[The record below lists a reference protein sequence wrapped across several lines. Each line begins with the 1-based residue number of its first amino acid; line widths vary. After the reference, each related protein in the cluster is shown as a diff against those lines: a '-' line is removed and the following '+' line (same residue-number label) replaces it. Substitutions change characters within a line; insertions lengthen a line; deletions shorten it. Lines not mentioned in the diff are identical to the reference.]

1 MNGPYQAARSQAFR
15 AAGWQLKGSTATTLF
30 VLPAFGAV
38 LLAGLLALHRPL
50 FSLLVQEDSVIE
62 WSTAAALAIT
72 AALSGVVALQLRHR
86 ELRTQASAYA
96 LGALLFVL
104 AVGEEI
110 SWGQRLFGFQGPDAV
125 RNANLQAEL
134 TVHNLSAVHTLYLIG
149 QLAVGLYGS
158 LGPWLM
164 YRHRS
169 AAIRLN
175 TRLFVPPLFLSSGFL
190 LHALYRI
197 GREGPLPAINFGE
210 WFEFCVAAGIA
221 VFVALNARWLG
232 SEAAR
237 VTIEDARS
245 ACAGRRSAPA
255 PQPVRDARE
264 RPPARQV

>member
-15 AAGWQLKGSTATTLF
+15 AADWQLKGSTATTLF

-110 SWGQRLFGFQGPDAV
+110 SWGQRLFGFQGPDA
-125 RNANLQAEL
+125 E
-134 TVHNLSAVHTLYLIG
+134 
-149 QLAVGLYGS
+149 
-158 LGPWLM
+158 
-164 YRHRS
+164 
-169 AAIRLN
+169 
-175 TRLFVPPLFLSSGFL
+175 TRT
-190 LHALYRI
+190 
-197 GREGPLPAINFGE
+197 
-210 WFEFCVAAGIA
+210 C
-221 VFVALNARWLG
+221 
-232 SEAAR
+232 
-237 VTIEDARS
+237 
-245 ACAGRRSAPA
+245 RRS
-255 PQPVRDARE
+255 
-264 RPPARQV
+264 

>member
-1 MNGPYQAARSQAFR
+1 
-15 AAGWQLKGSTATTLF
+15 

-50 FSLLVQEDSVIE
+50 FSLLVQEDSVI
-62 WSTAAALAIT
+62 
-72 AALSGVVALQLRHR
+72 
-86 ELRTQASAYA
+86 
-96 LGALLFVL
+96 
-104 AVGEEI
+104 
-110 SWGQRLFGFQGPDAV
+110 DV

-175 TRLFVPPLFLSSGFL
+175 TRLFVPPLFLSGFL

-210 WFEFCVAAGIA
+210 WFELCVAAGIA
-221 VFVALNARWLG
+221 VFVTLNARWLG

-255 PQPVRDARE
+255 PQPVRDARQ
-264 RPPARQV
+264 RPPARHV